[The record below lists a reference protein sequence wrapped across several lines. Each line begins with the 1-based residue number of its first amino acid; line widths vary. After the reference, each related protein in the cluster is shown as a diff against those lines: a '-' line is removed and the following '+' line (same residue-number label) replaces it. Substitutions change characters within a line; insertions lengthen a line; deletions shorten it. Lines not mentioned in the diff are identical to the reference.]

1 MPLTKLRTLAKVRV
15 SRTGLLNM
23 NAWFVSHERMVRET
37 RTTATTAFDAIQ
49 TTAQVC
55 DATNAEQLTN
65 DGFKK
70 ITVYLYKNCFNQ
82 SLTFF
87 CNRFHESL
95 FQQRSLANLAASQK
109 IVFLN
114 LYKRFPWA

>member
-1 MPLTKLRTLAKVRV
+1 MLIA
-15 SRTGLLNM
+15 
-23 NAWFVSHERMVRET
+23 ET
-37 RTTATTAFDAIQ
+37 RTMAATVFDVIE

-55 DATNAEQLTN
+55 DATNAEQLIN
-65 DGFKK
+65 DGSKK